1 MTKIVLLSLFLF
13 VFSKEFIIINYELII
28 IIGVFLILYF
38 LIKNISGMLNTVFEE
53 HKKNVLENLQNFL
66 NKNLVSTKN
75 SENILIQK
83 LEYFHN
89 FSEICTVLLDKSR
102 LMDEKILTQNA
113 KNSLNKGY
121 KNQLEQISLIT
132 NTRLGGIINNTK
144 KTKN

>member
-38 LIKNISGMLNTVFEE
+38 LIKNISGMLNAVFEE

-83 LEYFHN
+83 VEYFHN
-89 FSEICTVLLDKSR
+89 FSEICSFLLDKSS
-102 LMDEKILTQNA
+102 LMDQKILTQNA

-132 NTRLGGIINNTK
+132 NTRLGGIINNTR